1 MNYELRITNCELPI
15 PNPQSPIPNSQSLR
29 YRITFATR
37 RTLAYVSVLE
47 LGKVWERSLR
57 RAGLPLKYSQGYNPR
72 PKLHFAAP
80 LPVGCGSEADL
91 LDVWLESPVAP
102 EAMLAALVDAVPPD
116 LSVSDIR
123 NVPEDEAALSEQLVA
138 AEYRVWLRDVPQDAV
153 RSAVA
158 DFLNSASLSLA
169 KRGRK
174 YRGKTYDLRPLVE
187 ELRLEDAPSPWVG
200 LWMRLHARPGA
211 TGRPDEV
218 LKALDLTD
226 APRRCTRTRL
236 ILDLANEDLEIEEGG
251 NAYDAKCFCGADERA
266 GRSGV

>member
-1 MNYELRITNCELPI
+1 MGNNELQITNHESPI
-15 PNPQSPIPNSQSLR
+15 PNLQSPIPTLQSLR

-57 RAGLPLKYSQGYNPR
+57 RAGMPLKYSQGYNPR

-80 LPVGCGSEADL
+80 LPVGCGCEADL
-91 LDVWLESPVAP
+91 LDVWLESPVTP
-102 EAMLAALVDAVPPD
+102 EAMLAALADTIPTD

-123 NVPEDEAALSEQLVA
+123 NVPEGEAALSEQLVA
-138 AEYRVWLRDVPQDAV
+138 AEYRVWLRDVSQDVAQ
-153 RSAVA
+153 SAVA
-158 DFLNSASLSLA
+158 DFLDSASLSLA

-187 ELRLEDAPSPWVG
+187 ELHLENAPTPWIG
-200 LWMRLHARPGA
+200 LWMRLHAQPGA

-236 ILDLANEDLEIEEGG
+236 ILDLLI
-251 NAYDAKCFCGADERA
+251 
-266 GRSGV
+266 

>member
-1 MNYELRITNCELPI
+1 MTNYKLQITDCESSIQNLKSEI
-15 PNPQSPIPNSQSLR
+15 QSRR
-29 YRITFATR
+29 YRIMFATR

-47 LGKVWERSLR
+47 LGKIWERSLR
-57 RAGLPLKYSQGYNPR
+57 RAGMPLKYSQGYNPR

-91 LDVWLESPVAP
+91 LDVWFETPVAP
-102 EAMLAALVDAVPPD
+102 EPMLAALTGVVPPD
-116 LSVSDIR
+116 LSVIDVRIA
-123 NVPEDEAALSEQLVA
+123 PETEAALSEQLVA
-138 AEYRVWLRDVPQDAV
+138 AEYRVWLRDVPEV
-153 RSAVA
+153 VVESAIA
-158 DFLNSASLSLA
+158 AFLNSDTLTLA

-187 ELRLEDAPSPWVG
+187 ALRLEDAPAPWTG
-200 LWMRLHARPGA
+200 LWMRVHARPGA

-236 ILDLANEDLEIEEGG
+236 ILA
-251 NAYDAKCFCGADERA
+251 
-266 GRSGV
+266 S

>member
-1 MNYELRITNCELPI
+1 MNGELRIANGELRITDHESPV
-15 PNPQSPIPNSQSLR
+15 PNPQSLR

-47 LGKVWERSLR
+47 LGKIWERSLR
-57 RAGLPLKYSQGYNPR
+57 RAGMPLKYSQGYSPR
-72 PKLHFAAP
+72 PRLHFAAP

-91 LDVWLESPVAP
+91 MDVWLETPVNP
-102 EAMLAALVDAVPPD
+102 ETMLAALTDTVPPD
-116 LSVSDIR
+116 LSVVGVQV
-123 NVPEDEAALSEQLVA
+123 VPADDAALSEQLTA
-138 AEYRVWLRDVPQDAV
+138 AEYRVWLRDAPEEVVQ
-153 RSAVA
+153 SAIA
-158 DFLNSASLSLA
+158 GFLDSPSLSLP

-187 ELRLEDAPSPWVG
+187 ALHLEDAPAPWTG

-236 ILDLANEDLEIEEGG
+236 ILG
-251 NAYDAKCFCGADERA
+251 
-266 GRSGV
+266 

>member
-1 MNYELRITNCELPI
+1 MDDELRITNHESPS
-15 PNPQSPIPNSQSLR
+15 PNPQSLR

-47 LGKVWERSLR
+47 LGKIWERSLR
-57 RAGLPLKYSQGYNPR
+57 RAGMPLKYSQGYNPR

-91 LDVWLESPVAP
+91 MDVWFETAVDP
-102 EAMLAALVDAVPPD
+102 EMMLAALKDTVPADLYVVDVQ
-116 LSVSDIR
+116 V
-123 NVPEDEAALSEQLVA
+123 VPEDDAALSEQLIG
-138 AEYRVWLRDVPQDAV
+138 AEYRVWLRDVPQHIV
-153 RSAVA
+153 ESAVI
-158 DFLNSASLSLA
+158 DFLESPSLLLP

-174 YRGKTYDLRPLVE
+174 HRGKTYDLRPLVE
-187 ELRLEDAPSPWVG
+187 VLHLEDVPAPWTG

-218 LKALDLTD
+218 LKALNLTD

-236 ILDLANEDLEIEEGG
+236 ILE
-251 NAYDAKCFCGADERA
+251 
-266 GRSGV
+266 